1 MEAVARTERKIQA
14 GFAFALALLSVI
26 GVLSYRSLGRVREDA
41 AEVAR
46 THEVIASLRLLLA
59 TVTDAETAQR
69 GYTVTGDERYL
80 EPYHQAARTQQD
92 QLHELRTLSSDP
104 RQQGRLERLA
114 PLLAQRMDISRQI
127 IELRRAQGF
136 DAARA
141 ATATGKGK
149 ALHDDIRRLG
159 AEMEEAEEVL
169 LHERDLNAERSSVL
183 TRTVIVVGSV
193 VAFGF
198 VGVALFVIGQD
209 FSGRARADAALR
221 NANDQ
226 LEARVL
232 ERTADLRRT
241 NESLRESRAQFETAF
256 ESLSEGLIVSALDG
270 QLLHWNQAAVAM
282 HGFSSMAEGLRQLA
296 AFAEIFELSTLDGVV
311 VPLDQWPLSRILR
324 GEQLRDLEIRIRRVH
339 EDWQRIFNYGGS
351 LVRHEDGRAF
361 LAVISISDITE
372 RKRAEE
378 EIRTLNVELE
388 QRVVDRTAQL
398 EAANKELEAFS
409 YSVSHD
415 LRAPLRTVDG
425 FSQALLEDFG
435 PQLPEEGQRQA
446 RTIRQ
451 GAQRMGVLIDD
462 LLAFSRLGRQSV
474 SKPVVVDMD
483 RLVGEA
489 LEDLLPERQGRQVEI
504 RAARL
509 PPSTGDNALLKQV
522 WANLLSNA
530 IKYTRQRDPAV
541 VEIGSES
548 EDGETVYFVRDN
560 GTGFDMRYVDKLFGV
575 FQRLHRVEDFEGT
588 GVGLAIVQRIIHRH
602 GGRVWAEA
610 AVDRG
615 ATFHFTLPKGA
626 TS

>member
-1 MEAVARTERKIQA
+1 MEAVARTERKVQA

-26 GVLSYRSLGRVREDA
+26 GVLSYQSLGRVREDA
-41 AEVAR
+41 AQVAR
-46 THEVIASLRLLLA
+46 THEVIASLRLLLS

-69 GYTVTGDERYL
+69 GYTVTGDASFL
-80 EPYHQAARTQQD
+80 EPYHQADRHLQSEIN
-92 QLHELRTLSSDP
+92 ELRALISDP
-104 RQQGRLERLA
+104 GQKGRLDLVE
-114 PLLAQRMDISRQI
+114 PLLAQRMNSSREI
-127 IELRRAQGF
+127 IELRRAEGF
-136 DAARA
+136 EAARA
-141 ATATGKGK
+141 ATATGRGRV
-149 ALHDDIRRLG
+149 LQDRIRRLV
-159 AEMEEAEEVL
+159 ADMVEAEEVL
-169 LHERDLNAERSSVL
+169 LHERDLTAERSSVL
-183 TRTVIVVGSV
+183 TRAVIVVGSV
-193 VAFGF
+193 VGFGF
-198 VGVALFVIGQD
+198 VGVALLVIGQD

-226 LEARVL
+226 LEGRVL

-241 NESLRESRAQFETAF
+241 NESLHESRAQFETAF
-256 ESLSEGLIVSALDG
+256 ESLSEGLIVSALNG
-270 QLLHWNQAAVAM
+270 QLNWNRAAVAM
-282 HGFSSMAEGLRQLA
+282 HGFSSRAECLLQLPE
-296 AFAEIFELSTLDGVV
+296 FGEIFELSTLDGVV
-311 VPLDQWPLSRILR
+311 LPLDQWPLSRILR
-324 GEQLRDLEIRIRRVH
+324 GEELRDLEIRVRRLH
-339 EDWQRIFNYGGS
+339 QDWQRIFTYGGYQ
-351 LVRHEDGRAF
+351 VRHEDGRAL
-361 LAVISISDITE
+361 LAVVSISDITE

-378 EIRTLNVELE
+378 EIRDLNAGLE
-388 QRVVDRTAQL
+388 QRVVERTAQL

-415 LRAPLRTVDG
+415 LRAPLRAVDG

-435 PQLPEEGQRQA
+435 PQLPEEGQRQV
-446 RTIRQ
+446 RTIREC
-451 GAQRMGVLIDD
+451 AQRMGTLIDD
-462 LLAFSRLGRQSV
+462 LLTFSRLGRQSL
-474 SKPVVVDMD
+474 SKPVAVDMD

-530 IKYTRQRDPAV
+530 LKYTRKRAPAV
-541 VEIGSES
+541 VEIGSVS

-560 GTGFDMRYVDKLFGV
+560 GTGFDMRYAPKLFSV

-588 GVGLAIVQRIIHRH
+588 GVGLAIVHRIIRRH

-626 TS
+626 AS